1 MGGWTVESRA
11 AADMRAAAVPVV
23 LLHGALRSSWGLLPT
38 AVILRRHGLRVR
50 GFDYPTRRGTLVQH
64 AERLARFV
72 RGWLGDP
79 PPVLGFV
86 THSMGAL
93 VVRAYLAAHADARTL
108 HRVVML
114 SPPNQGSQ
122 LALRQRGGMVFR
134 WMYGDAARELVPQG
148 VRALPPAPDN
158 ADVLVLAGGRG
169 DPRGYNP
176 LLEGDDDGVV
186 AVGEMGMPGVEPVH
200 VGGVHSTLQWRPA
213 VLARAAE
220 FILAAR

>member
-1 MGGWTVESRA
+1 MESEAARVS
-11 AADMRAAAVPVV
+11 AADVPVV

-38 AVILRRHGLRVR
+38 AVLLRRHGLRVR
-50 GFDYPTRRGTLVQH
+50 GFDYPTRKGTLEHH
-64 AERLARFV
+64 AARLDAFLRK
-72 RGWLGDP
+72 WLGEP

-93 VVRAYLAAHADARTL
+93 VVRQYLAQYADPQTR

-122 LALRQRGGMVFR
+122 LAVHQQDGVIFR
-134 WMYGDAARELVPQG
+134 WVYGDAARELVPQR
-148 VRALPPAPDN
+148 VRALPAAPDN

-176 LLEGDDDGVV
+176 LLVGDDDGVV
-186 AVGEMGMPGVEPVH
+186 AVGEMGMPGVEPVV
-200 VGGVHSTLQWRPA
+200 VGGLHATMQWRPA
-213 VLARAAE
+213 VLARAAR
-220 FILAAR
+220 FILAAE

>member
-1 MGGWTVESRA
+1 MESSASAEVSGR
-11 AADMRAAAVPVV
+11 AVPVV

-38 AVILRRHGLRVR
+38 AVLLRRHGLRVR
-50 GFDYPTRRGTLVQH
+50 GFDYPTRKGTLEHH
-64 AERLARFV
+64 AQRLASFV
-72 RGWLGDP
+72 HDWLGEA

-93 VVRAYLAAHADARTL
+93 VVRAYLASKADPRTR

-122 LALRQRGGMVFR
+122 LAARQAGGVVFR
-134 WMYGDAARELVPQG
+134 WMYGDAARELVPQR
-148 VRALPPAPDN
+148 VRALPPSPDN

-169 DPRGYNP
+169 DPRGFNP

-186 AVGEMGMPGVEPVH
+186 AVGEMGMPGIEPVVVRGLH
-200 VGGVHSTLQWRPA
+200 ALMQWRPA
-213 VLARAAE
+213 LMAQAAAFIRLAP
-220 FILAAR
+220 

>member
-1 MGGWTVESRA
+1 
-11 AADMRAAAVPVV
+11 MRLPVV

-38 AVILRRHGLRVR
+38 AVLLRRHGLAVR
-50 GFDYPTRRGTLVQH
+50 GFDYPTRRGTLTQH
-64 AERLARFV
+64 AARLQEFIRT
-72 RGWLGDP
+72 WQPTP

-93 VVRAYLAAHADARTL
+93 VVRAYLAEHADPATR

-122 LALRQRGGMVFR
+122 LAARNEAGVLFR
-134 WMYGDAARELVPQG
+134 WVYGDAARELVPARA
-148 VRALPPAPDN
+148 RALPSVPDN

-176 LLEGDDDGVV
+176 LLSGDDDGVV
-186 AVGEMGMPGVEPVH
+186 AVSEMGMPGVDPVV
-200 VGGVHSTLQWRPA
+200 VGGVHAMMQWRPA
-213 VLARAAE
+213 VLTRAAD
-220 FILAAR
+220 FILAGQ